1 MRTRRNF
8 RNSRTRRAKRALRRL
23 NEPPSSRTLKSLKN
37 LTYRDL
43 KALSSKQLQEYKRR
57 LHIVDQEG
65 NPYTDEE
72 LRKKLRPYISK
83 QQTLKRG
90 GGKKKVIEGKG
101 KITFHKAADAEKM
114 RKKYPDVQFEK
125 MNQLTFTTTYK
136 GNKEYDLKIQVGDT
150 VIPCSYRAF
159 AEPWKYGSKL
169 QLKIHFNDLGKKAY
183 FSISGGIQH
192 ALFKFFR
199 RGWGYENNMKNDRT
213 KRGGGKYVYLIF
225 HEGSSDKFWSATKDG
240 SEITTTWGRIGT
252 AGSSTT
258 KDYGSDV
265 DKEYDKLIKS
275 KKKKGYVEA
284 KESKTG
290 SKTKSKSES
299 KKTLR
304 KELDCKKFTRYH
316 KGKGNRL
323 QWPPVMMGIPAGKG
337 QAYKYLGKYN
347 QFTDEPVPVKKGLV
361 AERVKNPDD
370 DAWGQYCGDRRP
382 ASKADM
388 PVHPGSQKYFIHD
401 NGGRPFLVYVAGN
414 KVWIY
419 KHSKEIIVEDQKDF
433 DNPKYYTELVKEYT
447 AKQVFIGKSPKNE
460 MTKYSGGHGPKFT
473 GNSILLKIGD
483 KRYVSIGWTIYEFS
497 TKDEITEYHSPVGNN
512 DVPYPV
518 AIGTDYVYFMIE
530 DVYVAKELFEDF
542 PKKYKWHD
550 HAYAKL
556 WGQEPFTEQNKS
568 NMKKHRQKMMNVKMV
583 HKRTQ

>member
-1 MRTRRNF
+1 MRTK
-8 RNSRTRRAKRALRRL
+8 RNSRNPRTRRARRALRRL
-23 NEPPSSRTLKSLKN
+23 NDPPSPRTLRSLKN
-37 LTYRDL
+37 LSYRDL
-43 KALSSKQLQEYKRR
+43 KALSSEQLQKYKRR
-57 LHIVDQEG
+57 LHIIDQEG

-72 LRKKLRPYISK
+72 LRKKLRPYISAGSKNKFSYPRHK
-83 QQTLKRG
+83 QMPTTELTKRQRRAFMAYLIKKYGRTMVGEDNDPVLGKEYREFRENPEKVLEGIKNKRG
-90 GGKKKVIEGKG
+90 GGK
-101 KITFHKAADAEKM
+101 
-114 RKKYPDVQFEK
+114 
-125 MNQLTFTTTYK
+125 
-136 GNKEYDLKIQVGDT
+136 
-150 VIPCSYRAF
+150 S
-159 AEPWKYGSKL
+159 
-169 QLKIHFNDLGKKAY
+169 AY
-183 FSISGGIQH
+183 FE
-192 ALFKFFR
+192 FK
-199 RGWGYENNMKNDRT
+199 
-213 KRGGGKYVYLIF
+213 
-225 HEGSSDKFWSATKDG
+225 EGSSKKFWRIVKDG
-240 SEITTTWGRIGT
+240 SEITTKWGRIGT
-252 AGSSTT
+252 AGSSTK
-258 KDYGSDV
+258 KDYGSEV
-265 DKEYDKLIKS
+265 DQEYEKLIQS

-337 QAYKYLGKYN
+337 QVYKYLGKYN

-361 AERVKNPDD
+361 AKRVKNPDD

-497 TKDEITEYHSPVGNN
+497 TKDEITEYYSPVGNS

-542 PKKYKWHD
+542 PNKYKWHD
-550 HAYAKL
+550 HAYTKL
-556 WGQEPFTEQNKS
+556 WGQEPFTAQNKS
-568 NMKKHRQKMMNVKMV
+568 DMKKHRKKMMHIKMV

>member
-1 MRTRRNF
+1 MTFQYTIKKCKITIDGKTYTKNEISISDTLMFINYSKPNYSGRVMVSMINPSSSVSNVLMHSRSTTVTFAWKGPWTDEDTGKESKKTLNFKISFDREGDATKFFNAFKKQLPLKKGRHTRRKSV
-8 RNSRTRRAKRALRRL
+8 RK
-23 NEPPSSRTLKSLKN
+23 NERSTKK
-37 LTYRDL
+37 TI
-43 KALSSKQLQEYKRR
+43 K
-57 LHIVDQEG
+57 EG
-65 NPYTDEE
+65 RKGPDE
-72 LRKKLRPYISK
+72 
-83 QQTLKRG
+83 
-90 GGKKKVIEGKG
+90 
-101 KITFHKAADAEKM
+101 
-114 RKKYPDVQFEK
+114 
-125 MNQLTFTTTYK
+125 
-136 GNKEYDLKIQVGDT
+136 
-150 VIPCSYRAF
+150 
-159 AEPWKYGSKL
+159 
-169 QLKIHFNDLGKKAY
+169 
-183 FSISGGIQH
+183 
-192 ALFKFFR
+192 
-199 RGWGYENNMKNDRT
+199 
-213 KRGGGKYVYLIF
+213 
-225 HEGSSDKFWSATKDG
+225 SATKYPVGTEKLGNDG
-240 SEITTTWGRIGT
+240 NTWVINVSKKGVQRWV
-252 AGSSTT
+252 
-258 KDYGSDV
+258 KQV
-265 DKEYDKLIKS
+265 DKAS
-275 KKKKGYVEA
+275 G
-284 KESKTG
+284 SKTG
-290 SKTKSKSES
+290 SKSES

-316 KGKGNRL
+316 KGKDNRL

-337 QAYKYLGKYN
+337 QVHKYLGKYN

-361 AERVKNPDD
+361 AKRVKNPDD

-550 HAYAKL
+550 HAYTKL
-556 WGQEPFTEQNKS
+556 WGQEPFTPQNKS
-568 NMKKHRQKMMNVKMV
+568 DMKKHRKKMMNVKMV

>member
-1 MRTRRNF
+1 MRTRKNF
-8 RNSRTRRAKRALRRL
+8 RDPRTRRAKRALRRL
-23 NEPPSSRTLKSLKN
+23 HDPPSQRTLKSLKN
-37 LTYRDL
+37 LSYRDL
-43 KALSSKQLQEYKRR
+43 KALSSEQLQKYKRR
-57 LHIVDQEG
+57 LHIIDQEG

-72 LRKKLRPYISK
+72 LRKKLRPYISPGSK
-83 QQTLKRG
+83 KG
-90 GGKKKVIEGKG
+90 GGKTFKKEQKNANKKYYQSVKKCRKMKDKTEKDRKKKG
-101 KITFHKAADAEKM
+101 KCYLPLDKQRFKTLQYLEKE
-114 RKKYPDVQFEK
+114 YPDEWLEFKNKKGDSFHNATRLEGSGLYDW
-125 MNQLTFTTTYK
+125 NPYK
-136 GNKEYDLKIQVGDT
+136 GERSSPRK
-150 VIPCSYRAF
+150 
-159 AEPWKYGSKL
+159 
-169 QLKIHFNDLGKKAY
+169 
-183 FSISGGIQH
+183 
-192 ALFKFFR
+192 
-199 RGWGYENNMKNDRT
+199 
-213 KRGGGKYVYLIF
+213 GGGKSVYLTF
-225 HEGSSDKFWSATKDG
+225 QEGTSDKFWSATKDG
-240 SEITTTWGRIGT
+240 QKITTKWGRIGT

-265 DKEYDKLIKS
+265 DEEYEKLIQS

-284 KESKTG
+284 KESKSG
-290 SKTKSKSES
+290 SKSES

-337 QAYKYLGKYN
+337 QVYEYLGKYN

-361 AERVKNPDD
+361 AKRVKNPDD

-414 KVWIY
+414 NVWIY
-419 KHSKEIIVEDQKDF
+419 KHSKKTVVEDQKDF

-497 TKDEITEYHSPVGNN
+497 TKDEITEYHSPVGNS
-512 DVPYPV
+512 DVPYPI

-530 DVYVAKELFEDF
+530 EVYVAKELFEDF
-542 PKKYKWHD
+542 PKEYKWHD

-556 WGQEPFTEQNKS
+556 WGQEPFTSQNKGD
-568 NMKKHRQKMMNVKMV
+568 MKKHRKKMMNIKMV